1 MCGRARLATDP
12 DELREAFGLDE
23 VPSMPARY
31 NMAPSQPL
39 PILREPRRLELVRW
53 GLPTSRG
60 IGVNVRLESLYAPA
74 YRDAFYKR
82 RCLVVVDG
90 FYEWRKEGKARQ
102 PFMVRR
108 TDGKPFALAGI
119 WQHTTTADGEVIDT
133 CAIITG
139 AAKGV
144 AAPLHERMP
153 LIVPREAY
161 ARWLA
166 HDAHGT
172 DLGPLLVTSAAD
184 LGSTPVSTFVN
195 SAAHE
200 GPECAEPL
208 ATSA

>member
-1 MCGRARLATDP
+1 
-12 DELREAFGLDE
+12 
-23 VPSMPARY
+23 
-31 NMAPSQPL
+31 
-39 PILREPRRLELVRW
+39 
-53 GLPTSRG
+53 
-60 IGVNVRLESLYAPA
+60 
-74 YRDAFYKR
+74 
-82 RCLVVVDG
+82 
-90 FYEWRKEGKARQ
+90 
-102 PFMVRR
+102 MVRR

-144 AAPLHERMP
+144 AAPLHDRMP